1 MLHLSREIRNPP
13 DSKGLSDSYTTLIV
27 PMLLSP
33 QSPWK
38 LQPTSTAEN
47 PVYERLLGLT
57 ERGFYWDSI
66 FDRTA
71 DTVHYAEIE
80 LTSEQ
85 TALLQQDN
93 IVQAWVDLKQQ
104 FPLLGARLEERDQD
118 SVFFVVEAQNLRR
131 SRPEE
136 VSFYDISSAD
146 EALDHVER
154 INVQERLLSNDL
166 LARIFI
172 LRRTDRPDT
181 IHALIHGAHSITDGM
196 ANITILKTFLDRL
209 CRTSKD
215 LNPHLKLSV
224 ARRRWRMAMATVI
237 YAMRNRKLQGGHTIP
252 RTITPRTP
260 YTPALSRRMARTLSV
275 EKSKAIILN
284 CRKNGITFGNAYPIL
299 GQLATARTLLRRYLR
314 GDIKEGEWEFR
325 TKEPMFSAGP
335 LNMRPFLDKSWI
347 DAGGF
352 FSVCVSIGFFF
363 YLLPFMPL
371 GAGAKLRPGP
381 GPQLPTFEEQL
392 SSQRFFLRSRSIR
405 KQADNYFRHP
415 LFVELGEVNLP
426 HRIARI
432 QPVAVQWRRDGLP
445 PHILDDRP
453 LSPKEQAATG
463 FILGNGGSS
472 MGNVDLLLPREY
484 PSENSDK
491 PMIYLRE
498 EKTFLHCRPTELYLG
513 ASTSAQQ
520 LKLHVFFDGNVYDD
534 EVVSEWLDDVVSATE
549 YYLGTP
555 ETPRESD
562 RINCL

>member
-1 MLHLSREIRNPP
+1 MF
-13 DSKGLSDSYTTLIV
+13 
-27 PMLLSP
+27 LSP

-80 LTSEQ
+80 LASEQ
-85 TALLQQDN
+85 TELLQHGN
-93 IVQAWVDLKQQ
+93 IVQAWVDLKRQ
-104 FPLLGARLEERDQD
+104 FPLLGARLEERDED
-118 SVFFVVEAQNLRR
+118 SIFFVVDAQSLQK

-146 EALDHVER
+146 EALEHVEK
-154 INVQERLLSNDL
+154 INVRERLLSNDL

-181 IHALIHGAHSITDGM
+181 AHALIHGAHSITDGM

-209 CRTSKD
+209 CRTSSQQSWNLSERLALSIPLED
-215 LNPHLKLSV
+215 LNPHLKLNV
-224 ARRRWRMAMATVI
+224 ARRRWLMAMAAVI
-237 YAMRNRKLQGGHTIP
+237 YEMRNRKLQGGHTIP
-252 RTITPRTP
+252 RTITSRTP
-260 YTPALSRRMARTLSV
+260 HTPALSRRMARTLSL
-275 EKSKAIILN
+275 EKSKMIILN

-299 GQLATARTLLRRYLR
+299 GQLATTRTLLRRYLR
-314 GDIKEGEWEFR
+314 GDITEEEWGFR

-347 DAGGF
+347 DTGGF
-352 FSVCVSIGFFF
+352 SSVCVSIGFFF

-381 GPQLPTFEEQL
+381 GIQLPSFEEQL
-392 SSQRFFLRSRSIR
+392 STQRFFFRSRYIR

-426 HRIARI
+426 RRLARM
-432 QPVAVQWRRDGLP
+432 QPVGDQWRRGGQP
-445 PHILDDRP
+445 PQNLSDRP

-484 PSENSDK
+484 PSDRNVK

-513 ASTSAQQ
+513 ASTSGQQ

-534 EVVSEWLDDVVSATE
+534 EVVSEWLDDVVLATE
-549 YYLGTP
+549 YYLGAP
-555 ETPRESD
+555 ENPLD
-562 RINCL
+562 